1 MSKISVIDELTHKI
15 QRARESLFTG
25 ILAIGTDTDVEWF
38 LYFLVG
44 QIVWAND
51 RSHSK
56 RRWHRQFLKNSS
68 DLSQKNL
75 KEISYQAQNYKSV
88 AQLVMNQKFSR
99 EHFSKIVRGCISE
112 ILFDIVHSATLSKQ
126 TANSPLI
133 YKVSPRN
140 GANFPCIGLRRE
152 PIWEQV
158 QQDWQHWQQ
167 AHLTEYCP
175 NLAPVIM
182 QSGIL
187 QERIS
192 LDAFQDLKRWANG
205 QHTLRDLAIRTQQPL
220 ISLTKALVPHIRRDL
235 IKLASVKDL
244 ELKSKPQSR
253 SQTAPAAKPL
263 PPAAAPLPPT
273 QSPGLVPT
281 TRVTKN
287 SPVVVYVDDSPA
299 DSQTMA
305 KIFQDS
311 GYRYVNIADPIQALT
326 KLIELKPQL
335 IFLDLVMP
343 VINGYELCAQLR
355 RVSALRHIPII
366 ILTNNNGIPDRV
378 RAKVV
383 GATGFL
389 SKPIK
394 AKRVLK
400 VAIKHLQPTPVA
412 SPKPTT
418 RFRQLS
424 PSV

>member
-1 MSKISVIDELTHKI
+1 MSQISIIDELNHKI

-25 ILAIGTDTDVEWF
+25 ILAIGTDATVEWF

-44 QIVWAND
+44 QVVWAND

-56 RRWHRQFLKNSS
+56 RRWHRQFLKNSP
-68 DLSQKNL
+68 DLSHKTL
-75 KEISYQAQNYKSV
+75 KEIPYQAQNYKSV

-99 EHFSKIVRGCISE
+99 EHFAKIVRGCIAE
-112 ILFDIVHSATLSKQ
+112 ILFDIVHSATLHQQAAKAS
-126 TANSPLI
+126 LV

-140 GANFPCIGLRRE
+140 GANFPCIGLHRE
-152 PIWEQV
+152 PIWQQV

-167 AHLTEYCP
+167 ANLTGYSP

-187 QERIS
+187 QERTS
-192 LDAFQDLKRWANG
+192 LDTFQDLKRWANG
-205 QHTLRDLAIRTQQPL
+205 QYTLRDLAVRTHQPL
-220 ISLTKALVPHIRRDL
+220 ISLTGALVPHIRRDL
-235 IKLASVKDL
+235 IKLVPVKDL
-244 ELKSKPQSR
+244 ELRPEVR
-253 SQTAPAAKPL
+253 SQTAPA
-263 PPAAAPLPPT
+263 T
-273 QSPGLVPT
+273 QSLSPVPSREQQASSSAPAPSPRT
-281 TRVTKN
+281 TKN
-287 SPVVVYVDDSPA
+287 QPVVVYVDDSPA

-305 KIFQDS
+305 NIFQDS
-311 GYRYVNIADPIQALT
+311 GYRYVNIADPLQALT
-326 KLIELKPQL
+326 QLIELKPQL

-355 RVSALRHIPII
+355 RISALEHVPII

-389 SKPIK
+389 GKPIK

-400 VAIKHLQPTPVA
+400 VALKHLQTTPVA
-412 SPKPTT
+412 IPEPTA

>member
-1 MSKISVIDELTHKI
+1 MSQISVIDELNHKI

-25 ILAIGTDTDVEWF
+25 ILAIGTETDIEWF

-44 QIVWAND
+44 QVVWAND

-56 RRWHRQFLKNSS
+56 RRWHRQFLKNSP
-68 DLSQKNL
+68 DLSQKTL
-75 KEISYQAQNYKSV
+75 KELPYQAQNYKSV

-99 EHFSKIVRGCISE
+99 EHFSKIVRGCIAE
-112 ILFDIVHSATLSKQ
+112 ILFDVVHSATLHQQAAKAS
-126 TANSPLI
+126 LI
-133 YKVSPRN
+133 YRVSPRN
-140 GANFPCIGLRRE
+140 GANFPCIGLHRE

-167 AHLTEYCP
+167 ASLTGYSP

-187 QERIS
+187 QERTS
-192 LDAFQDLKRWANG
+192 LDTFQDLRRWANG
-205 QHTLRDLAIRTQQPL
+205 QHTLRDLAVRTQQPL

-235 IKLASVKDL
+235 IKLVPVKDL
-244 ELKSKPQSR
+244 EVRLEAR
-253 SQTAPAAKPL
+253 SAIAPVAKPL
-263 PPAAAPLPPT
+263 SPT
-273 QSPGLVPT
+273 VSPGQQSSSVPVLSA
-281 TRVTKN
+281 RATKN
-287 SPVVVYVDDSPA
+287 QPVIVYVDDSPA

-305 KIFQDS
+305 NIFQDS
-311 GYRYVNIADPIQALT
+311 GYRYVNIADPLQALT

-355 RVSALRHIPII
+355 RVSALQHIPII

-389 SKPIK
+389 GKPIK

-400 VAIKHLQPTPVA
+400 VALKHLQPTPVA
-412 SPKPTT
+412 SPKPT
-418 RFRQLS
+418 RFHQLS